1 MWKAVVKN
9 VELRVEL
16 SLRQLSGF
24 KAAFADNHR
33 TTEPACDQQ
42 RLVPE
47 IRHIA
52 VRIHYSCAPRFPP
65 ITAREHV
72 KLDAAVPQHLT
83 EHNDERCF
91 AGSARRNASHAD
103 DRRRQPM
110 LSQNAAIIQ
119 MIANSDSTGI
129 DYRER
134 VHAGAALRSSVLSSA
149 SSRASVNA
157 VAPRCDCSV
166 SVARF
171 PKASRSES
179 SASRSIRSRFKFSAC
194 TTLTAL
200 VD

>member
-1 MWKAVVKN
+1 MLKAVVKN

-103 DRRRQPM
+103 CRPILRRLDDVMASERHQTT
-110 LSQNAAIIQ
+110 
-119 MIANSDSTGI
+119 ANESNVGQ
-129 DYRER
+129 
-134 VHAGAALRSSVLSSA
+134 SV
-149 SSRASVNA
+149 
-157 VAPRCDCSV
+157 
-166 SVARF
+166 
-171 PKASRSES
+171 
-179 SASRSIRSRFKFSAC
+179 
-194 TTLTAL
+194 
-200 VD
+200 